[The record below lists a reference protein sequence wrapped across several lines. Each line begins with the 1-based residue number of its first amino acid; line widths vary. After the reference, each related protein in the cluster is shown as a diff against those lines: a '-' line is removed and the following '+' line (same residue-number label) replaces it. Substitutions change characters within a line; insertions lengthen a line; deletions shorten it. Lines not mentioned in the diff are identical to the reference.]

1 VTELLSIR
9 GLQVAYRTRHGSI
22 PATFGVDLNV
32 SRGQVVALVGES
44 GSGKSTTAR
53 AIIGLLPRGGRVE
66 SGRIL
71 FEGCDLL
78 TVPERELREVR
89 GGGIGLIPQ
98 DPTVSLN
105 PLTRVGAQ
113 VAEVLEIHGL
123 VPDARAAAEQA
134 VELLRRAGLPDPEV
148 RARQYPHQL
157 SGGMCQRVLIA
168 IALAGRPRLVIADE
182 PTSALDVT
190 VQRQVLDHLE
200 TLTRESD
207 TAVLLITHDLG
218 IAADRAQHVVVMS
231 QGRVVEQGPTERVL
245 SEPSHPYT
253 RRLIADAPSLAS
265 TRLRTSPP
273 PPAPSAEGSALVEV
287 TDLVKDFSLP
297 SGGAS
302 DTLRAVDRV
311 SFSIRR
317 GETFAL
323 VGESGSGKST
333 PARLLLRLST
343 PTSGR
348 VVVDGRDITA
358 SKGAD
363 LRAVRRRVQLV
374 YQNPYASLDPRFTIE
389 EIVAEPLRAFRI
401 GSRAQRRSRVAE
413 LIDQVALPVGALSR
427 RPTELSGGQRQRVA
441 IARAL
446 AVRPDLL
453 VCDEPVSALDVTVQT
468 QILRLLSS
476 LQDELGLTM
485 LFITH
490 DLAVVRQIADRVGV
504 MRDGALVETGPADQI
519 FGQPRHEYTKQLLTA
534 IPGARKLSSGIP
546 LEAIS

>member
-22 PATFGVDLNV
+22 PATFGVDLDV
-32 SRGQVVALVGES
+32 SRGQVVTLVGES
-44 GSGKSTTAR
+44 GSGKSTTAH
-53 AIIGLLPRGGRVE
+53 AVIGLLPRGGRVE
-66 SGRIL
+66 SGQIL
-71 FEGCDLL
+71 FEGRDLL

-89 GGGIGLIPQ
+89 GAGIGLIPQ

-123 VPDARAAAEQA
+123 VPDTRAAAEQA

-207 TAVLLITHDLG
+207 TALLLITHDLG

-265 TRLRTSPP
+265 TRLRTRPP

-297 SGGAS
+297 SSGAS
-302 DTLRAVDRV
+302 KTLRAVDRV
-311 SFSIRR
+311 SFSIQR

-333 PARLLLRLST
+333 TARLLLRLST

-348 VVVDGRDITA
+348 VVMDGRDITA
-358 SKGAD
+358 SRGAD

-401 GSRAQRRSRVAE
+401 ESRAQRRSRVAE

-504 MRDGALVETGPADQI
+504 MRDGALVETGAADQI

-534 IPGARKLSSGIP
+534 IPGAGKLSSGIP

>member
-22 PATFGVDLNV
+22 PATFGVNLDV

-44 GSGKSTTAR
+44 GSGKSTTAH
-53 AIIGLLPRGGRVE
+53 AVIGLLPRGGRVE
-66 SGRIL
+66 SGQIL
-71 FEGCDLL
+71 FEGRDLL
-78 TVPERELREVR
+78 AVPERELREVR

-123 VPDARAAAEQA
+123 VPDTTAAAEQA
-134 VELLRRAGLPDPEV
+134 VELLRRAGLPDPAV

-265 TRLRTSPP
+265 TRLRTRPP
-273 PPAPSAEGSALVEV
+273 PPAPSAGGSALVEV

-302 DTLRAVDRV
+302 DTLRAVDHV

-333 PARLLLRLST
+333 TARLLLRLST

-358 SKGAD
+358 SKAAD
-363 LRAVRRRVQLV
+363 LRTVRRRVQLV

-446 AVRPDLL
+446 AVRPELL

-504 MRDGALVETGPADQI
+504 MRNGALVETGPADQI

-534 IPGARKLSSGIP
+534 IPGARRLRSGIP

>member
-22 PATFGVDLNV
+22 PATFRVDLDV

-44 GSGKSTTAR
+44 GSGKSTTAH
-53 AIIGLLPRGGRVE
+53 AVIGLLPRGGRVE
-66 SGRIL
+66 SGQIL
-71 FEGCDLL
+71 FEGRDLL
-78 TVPERELREVR
+78 TVTERELRDVR

-123 VPDARAAAEQA
+123 VPDTRAAAEQA

-265 TRLRTSPP
+265 TRLRTRPP
-273 PPAPSAEGSALVEV
+273 PPAPNAKGSALVEV
-287 TDLVKDFSLP
+287 ADLVKDFSLP

-302 DTLRAVDRV
+302 NTLRAVDRV

-333 PARLLLRLST
+333 TARLLLRLST

-401 GSRAQRRSRVAE
+401 GSRAQRRTRVAE

-534 IPGARKLSSGIP
+534 IPGARTLNDGIP